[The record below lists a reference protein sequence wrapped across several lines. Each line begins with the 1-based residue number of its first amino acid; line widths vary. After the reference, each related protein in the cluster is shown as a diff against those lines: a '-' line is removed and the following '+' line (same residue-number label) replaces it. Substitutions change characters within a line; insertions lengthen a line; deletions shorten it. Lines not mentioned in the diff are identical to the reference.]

1 VKTKIRCD
9 FAAEQEKAAI
19 GKREKGWKHRMT
31 LAALSEC
38 LGVPRRTLYRYRKDH
53 PAQAPRSFDD
63 LEGWIEFVGK
73 VKNYRSE
80 RTRPRDRDGS
90 ESSAEDQNGE
100 YGEYSAAVERRER
113 IFKSRLGNEVRRSSL
128 ERLRR
133 NTVTTAEC
141 EATMD
146 RIRAVVSVELLKLP
160 ASLCHGLAH
169 REPRHIQ
176 QVLDAAFRSSLER
189 LNRLENYL

>member
-1 VKTKIRCD
+1 
-9 FAAEQEKAAI
+9 
-19 GKREKGWKHRMT
+19 MT

-53 PAQAPRSFDD
+53 PEQAPKSFND
-63 LEGWIEFVGK
+63 LEAWIEFIGK
-73 VKNYRSE
+73 IRNYSAE
-80 RTRPRDRDGS
+80 RTRPRDRNGT
-90 ESSAEDQNGE
+90 EPSAEDQNGE
-100 YGEYSAAVERRER
+100 YTEFSPGAERRER
-113 IFKSRLGNEVRRSSL
+113 VIKLRLGNEVRRTSL

-160 ASLCHGLAH
+160 ASLCHELAG
-169 REPRHIQ
+169 RDPQHIQ
-176 QVLDAAFRSSLER
+176 QLLNTALRSSLER
-189 LNRLENYL
+189 LEDHLCSNP